1 MGHTSWKNYALVHIR
16 RYSLLRILWDC
27 VFYLSFLVT
36 VTRTYSG
43 SMRPITRSPS
53 PASTVFSSDDEISV
67 PVAQARSQPTR
78 RDSSSTTLANSVD
91 SHEKASRTIILCL
104 EGSDQ
109 RFGVDYAKDFM
120 SLLEKGNSAQQK
132 VYCNH
137 QRGRRD
143 LYVSCHYAF
152 SFYSL
157 IHTGP
162 ETW

>member
-1 MGHTSWKNYALVHIR
+1 
-16 RYSLLRILWDC
+16 
-27 VFYLSFLVT
+27 
-36 VTRTYSG
+36 
-43 SMRPITRSPS
+43 MRPITRSPS

-143 LYVSCHYAF
+143 LYVHTIMHF
-152 SFYSL
+152 SLFINGYRARNL
-157 IHTGP
+157 I
-162 ETW
+162 EKQLLESYTWLIDNCQKFLFSAEAMNYLQE